1 MLHIKKTFSNRYFN
15 LILITITLYFTIISI
30 QKLTLEFDL
39 FSAYL
44 IRISN
49 ALLSL
54 LALTS
59 LFIINANGE
68 RFVRFF
74 IIAVLIFPMIL
85 FVNQYI
91 IDLLFHG
98 INRINLLQNTLL
110 NLLGVVGVVLY
121 IASIR
126 FSKQTTIEHQKDIG
140 LLILGVGLFIT
151 IRTIIIEIEANFV
164 PNMNKMTVVESS
176 IKISIILLLFLLG
189 YKINKE
195 KIKFKKGILFTALL
209 LFINQIN

>member
-30 QKLTLEFDL
+30 QKLTQEFDL
-39 FSAYL
+39 FSTYL

-59 LFIINANGE
+59 LIIINANGE

-164 PNMNKMTVVESS
+164 PNMNKMTVIESC

-209 LFINQIN
+209 LFINQIM

>member
-1 MLHIKKTFSNRYFN
+1 
-15 LILITITLYFTIISI
+15 
-30 QKLTLEFDL
+30 
-39 FSAYL
+39 
-44 IRISN
+44 
-49 ALLSL
+49 
-54 LALTS
+54 
-59 LFIINANGE
+59 
-68 RFVRFF
+68 
-74 IIAVLIFPMIL
+74 MIL

-121 IASIR
+121 ITSIR

-164 PNMNKMTVVESS
+164 PNMNRMTVIESC

-209 LFINQIN
+209 LFINQIM